1 MTAMRIHR
9 SLARALALLATIALV
24 CELPARASA
33 QGGDVRINVQS
44 GSIARLPLRCE
55 ALSGP
60 SSGGNAT
67 SRDADGVL
75 ANDLQT
81 SAVFE
86 VDRAWA
92 PTPNDPDPQFVTSGR
107 WSIEGSQ
114 AKLSG
119 ELRDFP
125 ARRAILVRDYAGPA
139 SEWRRLLHRFSDD
152 CVQQITGERGVA
164 DTRIAYV
171 VKDGQNKELWIMDAD
186 GANARA
192 LTADKSIA
200 QSPSW
205 SPEGSLLLYTSWRAG
220 NGPAIWVMSPEQRRP
235 FLISGR
241 PGLNTSASYSPDGQH
256 IACTLSQDGN
266 AEIYVLDARGGSAQR
281 LTNNRAIDTAPTWS
295 PTGRELAF
303 TSDRS
308 GSPQIYLM
316 DAVGGSVR
324 RLTYDVD
331 YTDSPSWSPTGR
343 ELAFTSDRSGS
354 PQIYLMDA
362 LGGSIRR
369 LTFDVDYTDSP
380 AWSPKGDRIAF
391 VTRVGG
397 GFDIWTCRADGT
409 GAKPVVTG
417 GNNENPRW
425 SADGRHLVFASDRDG
440 GYGLWVTDLDGAVP
454 RKLDTAGHRSLSP
467 AWSPRRS
474 TGS

>member
-1 MTAMRIHR
+1 MSTPRTARSLR
-9 SLARALALLATIALV
+9 SLAVFLGVVALAGAWAA
-24 CELPARASA
+24 ARVSA
-33 QGGDVRINVQS
+33 QGDVRIDVKS
-44 GSIARLPLRCE
+44 GAIARLPLRCE
-55 ALSGP
+55 SLQGP
-60 SSGGNAT
+60 QSGNA
-67 SRDADGVL
+67 SARDADGVL
-75 ANDLQT
+75 ANDLQN

-86 VDRAWA
+86 VDRQWA
-92 PTPNDPDPQFVTSGR
+92 PSANDPQPQFVTSGR
-107 WSIEGSQ
+107 WSVEGSQ
-114 AKLSG
+114 VKLAG

-125 ARRAILVRDYAGPA
+125 ARRPILVRDYSGPA
-139 SEWRRLLHRFSDD
+139 SDWRRVLHRFSDD

-164 DTRIAYV
+164 DTRVAFV
-171 VKDGQNKELWIMDAD
+171 VKEGQNKELWIMDAD

-192 LTADKSIA
+192 LTADKSIV

-205 SPEGSLLLYTSWRAG
+205 SPEGSLLLFTSWRAG
-220 NGPAIWVMSPEQRRP
+220 NGPAVWVMSPEQRKP
-235 FLISGR
+235 YLISGR
-241 PGLNTSASYSPDGQH
+241 PGLNTSAAYSPDGQK

-266 AEIYVLDARGGSAQR
+266 AEIYVLDARGGGAQR
-281 LTNNRAIDTAPTWS
+281 LTNHRSIDTAPAWS

-316 DAVGGSVR
+316 DAV
-324 RLTYDVD
+324 
-331 YTDSPSWSPTGR
+331 
-343 ELAFTSDRSGS
+343 
-354 PQIYLMDA
+354 
-362 LGGSIRR
+362 GGSIRR

-397 GFDIWTCRADGT
+397 GFDVWTCRADGT
-409 GAKPVVTG
+409 GAKPAVTG

-454 RKLDTAGHRSLSP
+454 RKLDTGGHRSMSP

>member
-186 GANARA
+186 GSNARA

-200 QSPSW
+200 
-205 SPEGSLLLYTSWRAG
+205 
-220 NGPAIWVMSPEQRRP
+220 
-235 FLISGR
+235 
-241 PGLNTSASYSPDGQH
+241 
-256 IACTLSQDGN
+256 
-266 AEIYVLDARGGSAQR
+266 
-281 LTNNRAIDTAPTWS
+281 
-295 PTGRELAF
+295 
-303 TSDRS
+303 
-308 GSPQIYLM
+308 
-316 DAVGGSVR
+316 
-324 RLTYDVD
+324 
-331 YTDSPSWSPTGR
+331 
-343 ELAFTSDRSGS
+343 
-354 PQIYLMDA
+354 
-362 LGGSIRR
+362 
-369 LTFDVDYTDSP
+369 
-380 AWSPKGDRIAF
+380 
-391 VTRVGG
+391 
-397 GFDIWTCRADGT
+397 
-409 GAKPVVTG
+409 
-417 GNNENPRW
+417 
-425 SADGRHLVFASDRDG
+425 
-440 GYGLWVTDLDGAVP
+440 
-454 RKLDTAGHRSLSP
+454 
-467 AWSPRRS
+467 
-474 TGS
+474 